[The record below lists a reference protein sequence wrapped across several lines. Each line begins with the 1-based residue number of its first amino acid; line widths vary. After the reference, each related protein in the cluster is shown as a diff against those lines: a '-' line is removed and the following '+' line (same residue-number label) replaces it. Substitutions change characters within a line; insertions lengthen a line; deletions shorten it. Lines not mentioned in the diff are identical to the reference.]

1 MAEIY
6 NYLNSKMKARKIIKK
21 NREEIKIIIV

>member
-6 NYLNSKMKARKIIKK
+6 NYLNSKMKARTIIKK